1 MDKKQEKTINIFIA
15 YSRKDESYLKKILNF
30 LKPVGRRYDLNIWY
44 DGEISPGSIW
54 DEEIKKHI
62 HQADI
67 ILLLVSADSL
77 ASEYFYEQEVKN
89 ALFKHRDG
97 NVKLI
102 PIILRE
108 CLWEDAPF
116 SNIQVL
122 PKDGKPIS
130 SWPQEDVAYSD
141 IVRGIRTA
149 LEEIN
154 QKEEKKRQAEKKKV
168 VSQFKKSPK
177 QPEEATNHPSSTAN
191 AKTTGT
197 AANMR
202 INAIGNLASPLS
214 ASSDLQG
221 DATIEVDSNNPATL
235 QKERS
240 RKRTGAYGGIIG
252 FIIMVV
258 LYFFEINSNQ
268 SDDVLSYFIIGCYGL
283 ILGGLTGLI
292 IGKDSK
298 MIWPVLILSL
308 IFAIAWSMLARINDA
323 LEIGILFGIFT
334 VLVSL
339 IIQLAL
345 KIKNRSN
352 T

>member
-89 ALFKHRDG
+89 ALFKHRSG
-97 NVKLI
+97 NVKLL

-130 SWPQEDVAYSD
+130 RWPHEDAAYSD

-149 LEEIN
+149 LKEVIL
-154 QKEEKKRQAEKKKV
+154 KEEKKRQAEKKKV
-168 VSQFKKSPK
+168 VSQFKKSPQK
-177 QPEEATNHPSSTAN
+177 AEEANNHPSAIAD

-221 DATIEVDSNNPATL
+221 ETTIEVDSNKQTIL
-235 QKERS
+235 LKERT

-258 LYFFEINSNQ
+258 LYYSENNSNQ
-268 SDDVLSYFIIGCYGL
+268 SDDLLSYFIIGCYGL

-292 IGKDSK
+292 IGKNSK
-298 MIWPVLILSL
+298 MIWPVSILSL
-308 IFAIAWSMLARINDA
+308 IFAIAWSMNSGINDL
-323 LEIGILFGIFT
+323 LEMGLLFGIFT
-334 VLVSL
+334 LLVSL
-339 IIQLAL
+339 IFQLIL
-345 KIKNRSN
+345 KFKNRAKA
-352 T
+352 